1 MTVPLN
7 ILLLMQLF
15 YALNK
20 TNRNFCSWCIYL
32 SLRRKSILILTP
44 SCLSSEYFWLKVNR
58 VHLLD
63 KLRHLSWGWGQPAA
77 SARCIPT
84 SPHRSSVRAAAGRG
98 WRGRCWRWGPGQ
110 SELVIVVTW
119 PSFLQSQLTW
129 PWRWSSRHSAQNLS
143 TLEMIWIMFSI
154 KVKAKHLVR

>member
-1 MTVPLN
+1 MHLFVTASEVN
-7 ILLLMQLF
+7 INIDSFLF
-15 YALNK
+15 
-20 TNRNFCSWCIYL
+20 
-32 SLRRKSILILTP
+32 
-44 SCLSSEYFWLKVNR
+44 CLSSEYFWLKVNR

-143 TLEMIWIMFSI
+143 TLEMIWIMFQYQPSTWLDRDADGEDAVI
-154 KVKAKHLVR
+154 MASKHSNLQHYN